1 MRGTCP
7 AVARKTAPRESAR
20 HKFTGLVFGRESL
33 RETDSQPMQ
42 SNIYVALSS
51 QLSLQRRL
59 DALANNV
66 ANVNT
71 VGFRGE
77 EMSFEELV
85 APGGKDPVSYV
96 SKGENHISTKAGEI
110 TQTGNPLDVA
120 IRGDAW
126 LAIQTPTGVVYTR
139 DGRMTMTKEGLL
151 TTLDG
156 YSILD
161 AGGSPI
167 QLNPDDPPPTI
178 NKAGTIEQAGNNLG
192 ALGLYTMPQGA
203 KLTRAEGVA
212 VTSDVTPVPE
222 LDFLHNGVIQGYVEK
237 SNVNPILEMT
247 HLITL
252 QRNFQAVSTLLS
264 DTESS
269 LTDSLK
275 TLAGS

>member
-1 MRGTCP
+1 
-7 AVARKTAPRESAR
+7 
-20 HKFTGLVFGRESL
+20 
-33 RETDSQPMQ
+33 MQ
-42 SNIYVALSS
+42 SNIYVALSA

-59 DALANNV
+59 DTLANNV

-71 VGFRGE
+71 VGYRGE
-77 EMSFEELV
+77 EVSFEELV
-85 APGGKDPVSYV
+85 SPSNKDPVSFV
-96 SKGENHISTKAGEI
+96 SKGDNHISTKGGEV

-126 LAIQTPTGVVYTR
+126 LAIQTPTGVAYTR
-139 DGRMTMTKEGLL
+139 DGRMEMTKEGGL
-151 TTLDG
+151 TTLEG
-156 YSILD
+156 YPVLD
-161 AGGSPI
+161 AGGVPV

-178 NKAGTIEQAGNNLG
+178 NKAGTIEQNGNNLG
-192 ALGLYTMPQGA
+192 ALGLYRMPQGA
-203 KLTRAEGVA
+203 KLTRAEGVS
-212 VTSDVTPVPE
+212 VVSDLPPVAE
-222 LDFLHNGVIQGYVEK
+222 LDFLHNGVQQGFVEK
-237 SNVNPILEMT
+237 SNINPILEMT

>member
-1 MRGTCP
+1 
-7 AVARKTAPRESAR
+7 
-20 HKFTGLVFGRESL
+20 
-33 RETDSQPMQ
+33 MQ
-42 SNIYVALSS
+42 SNIYVALSA

-59 DALANNV
+59 DTLASNV

-71 VGFRGE
+71 VGYRGE
-77 EMSFEELV
+77 EVSFEELV
-85 APGGKDPVSYV
+85 SPSSTDPTSFV
-96 SKGENHISTKAGEI
+96 SKGENHISTKGGEI

-126 LAIQTPTGVVYTR
+126 LAIQTPTGVAYTR
-139 DGRMTMTKEGLL
+139 DGRMQMTSEGVV
-151 TTLDG
+151 TTLEG
-156 YSILD
+156 YPVLD
-161 AGGSPI
+161 AGGVPV
-167 QLNPDDPPPTI
+167 QLNPNDPPPTI

-192 ALGLYTMPQGA
+192 ALGLYRMPQGA

-212 VTSDVTPVPE
+212 VVSDVPPIAE
-222 LDFLHNGVIQGYVEK
+222 LDFLHNGVLQGYVEK

-264 DTESS
+264 DTETS

-275 TLAGS
+275 TLAGT